1 MARAAVK
8 RRISRGYVRLAATPA
23 ILLTVLAIALCDPS
37 PVFAALSG
45 LAAAAYLVLRY
56 AAGMPGVVT
65 ATQPTVVGAVGF
77 TCAGLAATSF
87 PLPSPRLPL
96 SAPVAAVGICTL
108 ATRPFWPTR
117 SGRLG

>member
-1 MARAAVK
+1 V
-8 RRISRGYVRLAATPA
+8 
-23 ILLTVLAIALCDPS
+23 LLRLCDPS

-45 LAAAAYLVLRY
+45 LAAAAAYLVLRY

-87 PLPSPRLPL
+87 PLQSPWLPL

-108 ATRPFWPTR
+108 ATRPDLDDSADVWRHAIWP
-117 SGRLG
+117 GNVVALQL